1 MVGQEH
7 LEEYQEDCT
16 DPRLPSGAHLR
27 LAYLTLRPLPVLRE
41 AIVSAIRAESIR
53 QPI

>member
-1 MVGQEH
+1 MVWQGH
-7 LEEYQEDCT
+7 LEEYQEDCG

-41 AIVSAIRAESIR
+41 AIVSTIRAESIR
-53 QPI
+53 QSI